1 MDTQLISPIALKAK
15 VMGKSAARTTGPNKR
30 KKGVKKRPKV
40 KKGKGKKTNKS
51 GY

>member
-1 MDTQLISPIALKAK
+1 MDTQQISPIALKAK
-15 VMGKSAARTTGPNKR
+15 VMGKSAPKR

>member
-15 VMGKSAARTTGPNKR
+15 VMGKSVAPKK
-30 KKGVKKRPKV
+30 KKGAKKKPKV
-40 KKGKGKKTNKS
+40 KKGKGKKTIKS